1 MKACAGI
8 DVSKAKLDLAVLV
21 PGKKPLSFTV
31 DNTPSGHRKALERAG
46 KAAAGLPL
54 HFCME
59 ATASYHLPFAL
70 FLVEAG
76 GLVSVENPRQVKHFG
91 LAMGALQK
99 TDRADALTI
108 ARYAE
113 RMAPKPWKLADPVC
127 RELVALDRRV
137 TELKAMAVQE
147 TNRLEQPCLPRLVV
161 EGVAASVRAFQ
172 EQVTALDAR
181 IDELVEASEELS
193 AQARL
198 LETVPGVGRRAAV
211 GLLAEAGDL
220 SCYAAAQ
227 DLAARFGLNPLQ
239 RKSGSSVKGRT
250 KISKAGNAHAR
261 ARLYMPALVAT
272 KRNPVVKAFY
282 ERLLARHMPPKAALV
297 AAERKLVMI
306 CYGVLKSGRPFDPEY
321 RRA

>member
-1 MKACAGI
+1 MKVFAGI

-21 PGKKPLSFTV
+21 QGKKPLFFKV
-31 DNTPSGHRKALERAG
+31 DNVPSGHRYALERVK
-46 KAAAGLPL
+46 KAAEGAEV

-59 ATASYHLPFAL
+59 ATASYHVPFAL

-76 GLVSVENPRQVKHFG
+76 ELVSVENPRQVKHFG

-113 RMAPKPWKLADPVC
+113 KMAPKPWKLADPVY

-137 TELKAMAVQE
+137 TELKAMVTQE
-147 TNRLEQPCLPRLVV
+147 QNRLESPCLPKLVV
-161 EGVAASVRAFQ
+161 EGVYASVQAFH
-172 EQVTALDAR
+172 EQVVKLDAR
-181 IDELVEASEELS
+181 ISELVASSAELTE
-193 AQARL
+193 QVRL
-198 LETVPGVGRRAAV
+198 LETVPGVARRAAI

-220 SCYAAAQ
+220 SNYTSAQ
-227 DLAARFGLNPLQ
+227 ELAAKFGLNPLQ

-261 ARLYMPALVAT
+261 ARMYMPALVAV
-272 KRNPVVKAFY
+272 KHNPPVRDLF
-282 ERLLARHMPPKAALV
+282 ERLVERHLPPKAALV

-306 CYGVLKSGRPFDPEY
+306 CFGILKSGREFDPNY
-321 RRA
+321 RNA